1 MFLKKEVK
9 LFNIITNQNG
19 PKAIPKHIL
28 CDYNVNSIVQ
38 HVNQIKNEIIIRN
51 VNVNVKIIIS
61 VKKIKNGILSH
72 ALVRIANI

>member
-1 MFLKKEVK
+1 MDLKQYQ
-9 LFNIITNQNG
+9 NIFYVI
-19 PKAIPKHIL
+19 I
-28 CDYNVNSIVQ
+28 NVNSIVQ

-72 ALVRIANI
+72 ALVRIASI

>member
-1 MFLKKEVK
+1 MDLKQYQ
-9 LFNIITNQNG
+9 NIFYVI
-19 PKAIPKHIL
+19 I
-28 CDYNVNSIVQ
+28 NVNSIVQ